1 MRRPG
6 RVNDRFLLEIL
17 GGRARSTDSMD
28 FRVADALD
36 VSHVHVGRKSGDMVA
51 ERQWVPAVPALGT
64 TVAGFLDER

>member
-1 MRRPG
+1 
-6 RVNDRFLLEIL
+6 
-17 GGRARSTDSMD
+17 MD

-64 TVAGFLDER
+64 TVAGFLDERQQKTPA